1 MTAIVATAQVV
12 LGAAGLWNGE
22 YSIKKDDFEEIK
34 QPYLLSQRLENIIV
48 SNSELKNVMKK
59 YDGRKGYYD
68 STVEFA
74 EEIVKLQQKRKKIKE
89 E

>member
-59 YDGRKGYYD
+59 YDGKKGYYD